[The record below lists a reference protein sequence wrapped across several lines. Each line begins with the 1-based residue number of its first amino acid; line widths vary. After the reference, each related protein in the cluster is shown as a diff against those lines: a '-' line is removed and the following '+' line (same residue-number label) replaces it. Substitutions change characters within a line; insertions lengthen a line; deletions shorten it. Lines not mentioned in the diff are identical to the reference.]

1 MDHVERAVLIAQY
14 ATGYD
19 AVAEALNGATDAQLD
34 AREAPGEWSPREV
47 IHHLA
52 DSEMQSAFRIRQLV
66 AEEHATIQGYDQ
78 ERFAATLHYDRPV
91 EGSILAFRGAR
102 DATLPLL
109 QAMTDEDWA
118 GAGTHT
124 ETGPFTAG
132 DWLRYYAVHA
142 HDHAEQIRR
151 ARATVHSS

>member
-1 MDHVERAVLIAQY
+1 MEHVERAVLIAQY
-14 ATGYD
+14 GTGYD
-19 AVAEALNGATDAQLD
+19 VVAEALNGATAAELD

-52 DSEMQSAFRIRQLV
+52 DSEMQSAFRIRLLV

-78 ERFAATLHYDRPV
+78 ERFAATLHYDRPI
-91 EGSILAFRGAR
+91 EGSLLAFRGAR

-118 GAGTHT
+118 SAGTHS
-124 ETGPFTAG
+124 ESGAFSAE
-132 DWLRYYAVHA
+132 DWLRSYAAHA
-142 HDHAEQIRR
+142 HDHADQIRR
-151 ARATVHSS
+151 ARTAVSP